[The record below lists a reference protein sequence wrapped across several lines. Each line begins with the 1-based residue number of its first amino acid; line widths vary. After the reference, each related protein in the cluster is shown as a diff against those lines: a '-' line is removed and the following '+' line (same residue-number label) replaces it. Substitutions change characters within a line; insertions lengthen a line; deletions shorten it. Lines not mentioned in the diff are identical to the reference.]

1 MAGAGNDLV
10 DAGSGDDRIEG
21 GAGNDILTGG
31 SGHDVFVFAAGFG
44 QDAIS
49 DFKTT
54 GSSSDMLE
62 FDIDLFADFDD
73 AMGAAAQIGTDT
85 VFTIDADT
93 SLILKGV
100 QLASLAQD
108 DFRFV

>member
-1 MAGAGNDLV
+1 
-10 DAGSGDDRIEG
+10 
-21 GAGNDILTGG
+21 
-31 SGHDVFVFAAGFG
+31 
-44 QDAIS
+44 
-49 DFKTT
+49 
-54 GSSSDMLE
+54 MLE

-93 SLILKGV
+93 TLTLKGV
-100 QLASLAQD
+100 HLASLAAD